1 LVREYGQSRF
11 PVLNN
16 LRLDPFERTGLAV
29 NVQGGSTNN
38 YNWFAYEFWRFVH
51 VQQQVAKIAETTI
64 EFPPMQ
70 RGASFNLDAVRA
82 QGWGG
87 DEGAFGPLTAM
98 RAGAAASVPPIALS
112 QPA

>member
-1 LVREYGQSRF
+1 MVREYGQSRF

-16 LRLDPFERTGLAV
+16 LRLDPFQRTGLAV
-29 NVQGGSTNN
+29 NVQGGSTNK

-51 VQQQVAKIAETTI
+51 VQQQVAKIAETT
-64 EFPPMQ
+64 PMQ

-82 QGWGG
+82 QRRGG